1 MQKWRSVSNRE
12 IRGDFRGCASLLLRT
27 SAANS
32 FAAAAPA
39 IIRREFFSNWS
50 HALRVWS
57 KTTLKSLLLPG
68 GILLLGVAVLMYSGW
83 LTLALPA
90 LSFLGYC
97 ALIGG
102 MLLAWRFHSSRIF
115 FALVVLFLAQEAI
128 ALFGGGHV
136 APGTAGWTA
145 VQAAAVLVP
154 LDFVLIALMHERG
167 FTVAA
172 IAPVGLFLFVQSVI
186 VAVLC
191 RAAEGLPSSS
201 VRGPSPG
208 DFGFCAVS
216 LPGYALLHICCA
228 QASCLLARFLLIRKP
243 VDSALLWSLSAF
255 FLALRFS
262 GTTRVSTMYSAT
274 AACILAASIIENSY
288 LLAYHDELTTL
299 PSRRAFNDALL
310 RLQHPYS
317 IAVVDIDHFKR
328 FNDTYG
334 HDTGDQVLQLVAA
347 NLSRVTGG
355 GQAFRC
361 GGEEFNI
368 LFPGKNHCRGC
379 GSSRAVACGD
389 RVLGVPHA
397 RRRPARSPPRTRPAR
412 TSGLAA
418 ARERQTRFGSSP
430 RKQSPAPLSVTVS
443 IGVATSAK
451 EESHP
456 EEVLQ
461 AADKALY
468 RAKANGRNRV
478 ETASSRPTAKL
489 ASKRWNCLNAGR
501 SFRTS
506 KLSRSNS
513 SVNQAVQ
520 SNNGS
525 RGRLSKTCGPDRQ
538 P

>member
-1 MQKWRSVSNRE
+1 MQ
-12 IRGDFRGCASLLLRT
+12 L
-27 SAANS
+27 
-32 FAAAAPA
+32 
-39 IIRREFFSNWS
+39 
-50 HALRVWS
+50 WS
-57 KTTLKSLLLPG
+57 KATLKSLLLPG
-68 GILLLGVAVLMYSGW
+68 GVLLLGVAVLVYSGW

-128 ALFGGGHV
+128 AFFGGGHI
-136 APGTAGWTA
+136 APGTPGWTA

-167 FTVAA
+167 FTVSAT
-172 IAPVGLFLFVQSVI
+172 APVGLFLFVQSVI

-191 RAAEGLPSSS
+191 RVAEGLPSPP
-201 VRGPSPG
+201 VRAHHLAAAASMP
-208 DFGFCAVS
+208 VS
-216 LPGYALLHICCA
+216 IAGYALLVFAGACI
-228 QASCLLARFLLIRKP
+228 LLLVRFLLIRKP

-262 GTTRVSTMYSAT
+262 GNIRVATIYSAT
-274 AACILAASIIENSY
+274 AACILAASIVENSY
-288 LLAYHDELTTL
+288 LLAYHDELTAL

-334 HDTGDQVLQLVAA
+334 HETGDQVLQLVAV

-368 LFPGKNHCRGC
+368 VFPGKTTADVVDHLERLRGAIE
-379 GSSRAVACGD
+379 SSQFRMRGTDRREIPRGPDRRNERGRGRARKGD
-389 RVLGVPHA
+389 SIRKLA
-397 RRRPARSPPRTRPAR
+397 QPAFPSA
-412 TSGLAA
+412 
-418 ARERQTRFGSSP
+418 
-430 RKQSPAPLSVTVS
+430 LSVTVS
-443 IGVATSAK
+443 VGVATSSK
-451 EESHP
+451 QELSP

-478 ETASSRPTAKL
+478 ETASSTRRKTRVA
-489 ASKRWNCLNAGR
+489 AGI
-501 SFRTS
+501 
-506 KLSRSNS
+506 
-513 SVNQAVQ
+513 A
-520 SNNGS
+520 
-525 RGRLSKTCGPDRQ
+525 
-538 P
+538 